1 MDDPQKDSPTVQDN
15 YAVGLEYTL
24 VIDGEVYEQTE
35 ENQFLYFIQGGEQ
48 IIPGLESQ
56 IYGMKLGESREIMV
70 SPEQGYGEY
79 DEEAVGCV
87 PRSELPGDIPV
98 EKGAYLQMRD
108 KDGEV
113 LDAYIED
120 YDGENLSLN
129 FNHPLAGKELFFLV
143 KVADLRPATEEEIEH
158 GHVHE

>member
-1 MDDPQKDSPTVQDN
+1 MNDSQTNNLTVQDN

-35 ENQFLYFIQGGEQ
+35 ENQLLYFIQGGEQ

-56 IYGMKLGESREIMV
+56 LYGMKLGERREIKV
-70 SPEQGYGEY
+70 SPEEGYGEY
-79 DEEAVGCV
+79 DEDAIGCV
-87 PRSELPGDIPV
+87 PRSELPDDIPV
-98 EKGAYLQMRD
+98 EKGAYLQLRD

-120 YDGENLSLN
+120 YDEKNLDLN
-129 FNHPLAGKELFFLV
+129 FNHPLAGKELFFSV